1 MNTLGLRM
9 LQGGSVGQGSLLA
22 RGSLVAIVTPMFEDG
37 SLDIPSLKALI
48 EFHIDQGTDGIVIV
62 GTTGESPTV
71 DVDEHCLLIKT
82 AVNQVNGRVPVI
94 AGTGAN
100 STKEAIT
107 LTQKAKELGV
117 DACLLV
123 APYYNKPTQE
133 GLYQHFKAIADAVD
147 IPQILYNVPGRTAC
161 DITNDT
167 TLRLAVHANII
178 GIKDATGGIER
189 GTGLLLRA
197 PKDFAVLSG
206 DDATAMSLMLLGGKG
221 VISVTA
227 NVAPKLMH
235 EMCVAAV
242 AGDVKTACEINA
254 KLFQL
259 HQKLFVEAN
268 PMPVKWVLEQMG
280 LIKSG
285 IRLPMVHLSAQY
297 HEVLRNAC
305 KPAQLL

>member
-1 MNTLGLRM
+1 M
-9 LQGGSVGQGSLLA
+9 LQGSGVAQ
-22 RGSLVAIVTPMFEDG
+22 GSLVAIVTPMFADG
-37 SLDIPSLKALI
+37 RLDIPALNALI
-48 EFHIDQGTDGIVIV
+48 EFHIKQGSDGIVIV

-71 DVDEHCLLIKT
+71 DFDEHCLLIKT
-82 AVNQVNGRVPVI
+82 AVEQVHGRVSVI

-100 STKEAIT
+100 STKEAIA
-107 LTQKAKELGV
+107 LTQQAKDLGV

-133 GLYQHFKAIADAVD
+133 GLYQHFKAIADAVA
-147 IPQILYNVPGRTAC
+147 IPQILYNVPGRTGC
-161 DITNDT
+161 DISNDT
-167 TLRLAVHANII
+167 VLRLAAHANIV

-189 GTGLLLRA
+189 GTDLLLRA
-197 PKDFAVLSG
+197 PQDFAVLSG

-235 EMCVAAV
+235 DMCVAAV
-242 AGDVKTACEINA
+242 AGDAVTARQINA
-254 KLFQL
+254 KLFPL

-268 PMPVKWVLEQMG
+268 PIPVKWVLAQMG
-280 LIKSG
+280 LIKTG
-285 IRLPMVHLSAQY
+285 IRLPMLPLSDQY